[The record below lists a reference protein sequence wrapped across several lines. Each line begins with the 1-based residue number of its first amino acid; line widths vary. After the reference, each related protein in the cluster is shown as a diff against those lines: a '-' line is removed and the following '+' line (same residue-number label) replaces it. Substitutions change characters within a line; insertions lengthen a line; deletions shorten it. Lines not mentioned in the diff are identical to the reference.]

1 MMKFIISSF
10 DLLKS
15 LQVLGTILNTN
26 NTLPILDNF
35 LFELE
40 NNELNITSS
49 DLETSL
55 STKLSIQSEITVKI
69 AIPAKLLTD
78 IIRSLPEQPLTFS
91 INDNNTIEINSNNGK
106 YGIAYMDGSEY
117 PKSTVIEDA
126 SKIIINSSTL
136 EKIISSTLFAS
147 GNDDLRPVMSG
158 VFFQI
163 NSENSCFVAT
173 DAHKLVKYTRND
185 INTSE
190 SFEFIVPN
198 KPLNILKNI
207 LSDQK
212 TDIKVIF
219 NKSSAI
225 FTFLDFKLVCRL
237 IEGIYPNYDAV
248 IPKENPNVLVIDRG
262 LLLQATKRAS
272 IFSSKS
278 TNQVK
283 LAIKGN
289 SLKISAEDL
298 DFNNKSEETLEC
310 NYNGEDITIGFNSRF
325 INEMLNNLKSE
336 NIRIELS
343 SPNRAG
349 LISPVNSTNE
359 KEEIV
364 MLVMPIMLN

>member
-1 MMKFIISSF
+1 MKFIVSSS
-10 DLLKS
+10 DLLKN

-35 LFELE
+35 LFEID

-55 STKLSIQSEITVKI
+55 TSKLSIESSLNVKI

-91 INDNNTIEINSNNGK
+91 INENNTIEINSNNGK
-106 YGIAYMDGSEY
+106 YGIAYMDGNEY
-117 PKSTVIEDA
+117 PKSIVIEDA
-126 SKIIINSSTL
+126 SEISLDSSSL

-163 NSENSCFVAT
+163 NSDNSCFVAT
-173 DAHKLVKYTRND
+173 DAHKLVKYIRKD
-185 INTSE
+185 IKTSE
-190 SFEFIVPN
+190 PVEFIVPN

-207 LSDQK
+207 LSDK
-212 TDIKVIF
+212 KSAIEVLF
-219 NKSSAI
+219 NKSNAI
-225 FTFLDFKLVCRL
+225 FSFLNFRLVCRL
-237 IEGIYPNYDAV
+237 IEGKYPNYDAV
-248 IPKENPNVLVIDRG
+248 IPKENPNVLEIDRA

-278 TNQVK
+278 THQVK
-283 LAIKGN
+283 LDIKGN

-298 DFNNKSEETLEC
+298 DFNNKSEEILEC

-325 INEMLNNLKSE
+325 INEMLNNLSSDLV
-336 NIRIELS
+336 RIELS

-349 LISPVNSTNE
+349 LISPISSSSE
-359 KEEIV
+359 DEEII

>member
-1 MMKFIISSF
+1 MNFIISSSN
-10 DLLKS
+10 LLKS

-35 LFELE
+35 LFEID
-40 NNELNITSS
+40 NNKLNITSS

-55 STKLSIQSEITVKI
+55 STKLSIESDLNIKI

-78 IIRSLPEQPLTFS
+78 IVRSLPEQPLTFS

-106 YGIAYMDGSEY
+106 YAIAYMDGSEY
-117 PKSTVIEDA
+117 PKALLIEDA
-126 SKIIINSSTL
+126 SEININSIIL

-185 INTSE
+185 VKNLE

-212 TDIKVIF
+212 CEVRVLF

-225 FTFLDFKLVCRL
+225 FSFSDFSLVCRL
-237 IEGIYPNYDAV
+237 IDGKYPNYDAV
-248 IPKENPNVLVIDRG
+248 IPKENPNVLEIDRT

-278 TNQVK
+278 THQVK
-283 LAIKGN
+283 LDIKGN

-298 DFNNKSEETLEC
+298 DYNNKSEEILQC
-310 NYNGEDITIGFNSRF
+310 SYNGEDITIGFNSRF
-325 INEMLNNLKSE
+325 INEMLNNLSSE
-336 NIRIELS
+336 LIRIELS

-349 LISPVNSTNE
+349 LISPVSNNVE
-359 KEEIV
+359 KEDII

>member
-1 MMKFIISSF
+1 MNFIISSSN
-10 DLLKS
+10 LLKS

-35 LFELE
+35 LFEID
-40 NNELNITSS
+40 NNILNITSS

-55 STKLSIQSEITVKI
+55 STKLSIESDLNIKI

-78 IIRSLPEQPLTFS
+78 IVRSLPEQPLTFS
-91 INDNNTIEINSNNGK
+91 VNDNNTIEINSNNGK
-106 YGIAYMDGSEY
+106 YAIAYMDGSEY
-117 PKSTVIEDA
+117 PKALLIEDA
-126 SKIIINSSTL
+126 SEININSIIL

-185 INTSE
+185 VKNSE

-212 TDIKVIF
+212 CEVRVLF

-225 FTFLDFKLVCRL
+225 FSFSDFTLICRL
-237 IEGIYPNYDAV
+237 IDGKYPNYDAV
-248 IPKENPNVLVIDRG
+248 IPKENPNVLEIDRT

-278 TNQVK
+278 THQVK
-283 LAIKGN
+283 LEIKGN

-298 DFNNKSEETLEC
+298 DYNNKSEEILHC
-310 NYNGEDITIGFNSRF
+310 SYNGEDITIGFNSRF
-325 INEMLNNLKSE
+325 INEMLNNLSSE
-336 NIRIELS
+336 LIRIELS

-349 LISPVNSTNE
+349 LISPVSNNTD
-359 KEEIV
+359 KEDIV